1 MEAKIPRADS
11 EFICQFIRGNFHV
24 YINGL
29 QISTYFSGVVMSLS
43 YSKSCLI
50 GAIMETMAYGMYF
63 LLLCRCSRI
72 LWKRHIKGA
81 ISIYLITA
89 TIILFVLITMRM
101 VLDNYAAVTAF
112 TYAPLT
118 PDAAEIYFGSFG
130 NGAMF
135 RTGTYVALTVVADI
149 FIVFR
154 VYAVWGNS
162 IYAAIVPALLA
173 VADIVAGS
181 LTIQTIH
188 QLTAGE
194 SPDGSS
200 LATHLLIFYGFTL
213 GVNVLSTFLIAF
225 RIYLV
230 QRQTRLI
237 KSSMDLNL
245 AIEVVVESAALYSS
259 SLVAMIAPTATG
271 SNVQYCMLSV
281 ISPIVGIAV
290 RAPHTLSHPSSC

>member
-1 MEAKIPRADS
+1 
-11 EFICQFIRGNFHV
+11 
-24 YINGL
+24 
-29 QISTYFSGVVMSLS
+29 MSLS

-63 LLLCRCSRI
+63 LLLCRCSGI

-173 VADIVAGS
+173 VADIGLNQS
-181 LTIQTIH
+181 HCCHHELTFIP
-188 QLTAGE
+188 
-194 SPDGSS
+194 SCWCVDNPD
-200 LATHLLIFYGFTL
+200 Y
-213 GVNVLSTFLIAF
+213 
-225 RIYLV
+225 
-230 QRQTRLI
+230 
-237 KSSMDLNL
+237 
-245 AIEVVVESAALYSS
+245 
-259 SLVAMIAPTATG
+259 
-271 SNVQYCMLSV
+271 
-281 ISPIVGIAV
+281 SPIDRWGK
-290 RAPHTLSHPSSC
+290 S